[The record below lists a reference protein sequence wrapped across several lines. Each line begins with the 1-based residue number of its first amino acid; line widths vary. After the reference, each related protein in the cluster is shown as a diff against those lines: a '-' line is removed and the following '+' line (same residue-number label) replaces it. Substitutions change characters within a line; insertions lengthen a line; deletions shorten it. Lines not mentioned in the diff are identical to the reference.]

1 MAKFRGKAPCIL
13 RYIVKS
19 ENMDKTTL
27 KYISAIAA
35 AAIALTLYCPETE
48 GQDYTAPAVTI
59 SKEKVKVNGRT
70 CYTHIVLEK
79 QTLYSISK
87 AYNVSIDEIYEYNP
101 GLKESGLKK
110 NSIIVIPMSETAEA
124 SGTEKSAKDAASSAK
139 TRQTK
144 KGANDSRESD
154 TDNTAKNGD
163 ISTNNKSTAAG
174 NMDETDEPEDE
185 NAVIHTVRW
194 YEDLESIAQKY
205 GVSTDAIYAANNLKS
220 KTLKSRQ
227 KLVIPQGAAA
237 QRVSRTS
244 ETVSQTADGAS
255 DSRAKTS
262 GTGTNGTGD
271 STAGNSWSMPYSS
284 GSSTTGAA
292 NSSTGNPVANSQ
304 WNTGYSKSYLT
315 RNEVNVALLL
325 PLKSSSAKPNSGSLD
340 FYCGALLAA
349 RDLGMEGVNINLN
362 VKDIS
367 NGSNPFDKNFFNSSD
382 IIIGPVSPS
391 DISTVFTSSVK
402 AGADVPYIISPL
414 DPKASS
420 LLASHSTL
428 IQVPSP
434 HSAQYRELTQWIT
447 EEYAADDKLI
457 VISEKTNSPAANVK
471 QLKKA
476 IAESGL
482 PAKEIS
488 YNILEGRKIIDSLR
502 EQMSKEGTSRII
514 IASESEAFVNDV
526 LRNLNLLIHESY
538 DIVLYGLSRFRSFDT
553 IEVENFHNTNMR
565 VCLPYYI
572 DYESPA
578 VMEFVK
584 KFRALFKTEPTQF
597 AFQGYDVA
605 KYFMNVYSEYGDAW
619 TEKMTEGRTDM
630 LQASFDFSC
639 SAGNDNGNG
648 NGYENQAV
656 RRVVYGPDYSIK
668 VLKTHTH

>member
-1 MAKFRGKAPCIL
+1 M
-13 RYIVKS
+13 
-19 ENMDKTTL
+19 M

-35 AAIALTLYCPETE
+35 ATIALTVCCPETV

-101 GLKESGLKK
+101 GLKENGLKK

-124 SGTEKSAKDAASSAK
+124 AGTDKTAKDAAGSSK

-144 KGANDSRESD
+144 KGEDSSATED
-154 TDNTAKNGD
+154 KTVKGNKAAD
-163 ISTNNKSTAAG
+163 NKSTAAG

-185 NAVIHTVRW
+185 NAIIHTVRW

-205 GVSTDAIYAANNLKS
+205 GVSADAIYAANNLKS

-227 KLVIPQGAAA
+227 KLIIPQGAAA
-237 QRVSRTS
+237 QRVNT
-244 ETVSQTADGAS
+244 QTASQEADGTYPSSGSTAKH
-255 DSRAKTS
+255 DSGIT
-262 GTGTNGTGD
+262 TNGTDNSSASG
-271 STAGNSWSMPYSS
+271 SWTTAGRADKSQAETTEATGATNSSSANSPANNSWA
-284 GSSTTGAA
+284 TT
-292 NSSTGNPVANSQ
+292 
-304 WNTGYSKSYLT
+304 YSKSYLT
-315 RNEVNVALLL
+315 KNETNVALLL
-325 PLKSSSAKPNSGSLD
+325 PLKASSKPNSGSFD

-349 RDLGMEGVNINLN
+349 RDMGMEGVNVNLN

-367 NGSNPFDKNFFNSSD
+367 GANTFDRDFFNSND
-382 IIIGPVSPS
+382 IIIGPVAPS
-391 DISTVFTSSVK
+391 DIASVFTSAANAGVK
-402 AGADVPYIISPL
+402 VPYIISPL

-420 LLASHSTL
+420 LLASHCSL

-434 HSAQYRELTQWIT
+434 HSAQYRELTAWIT
-447 EEYAADDKLI
+447 EEFAADDKLI
-457 VISEKTNSPAANVK
+457 VISEKTTSPAANVK

-488 YNILEGRKIIDSLR
+488 YNILEGRKIIDNLR

-538 DIVLYGLSRFRSFDT
+538 DIVLYGLSRFRAFDT

-565 VCLPYYI
+565 VCLPYFI

-584 KFRALFKTEPTQF
+584 KYRALFKTEPTQF

-605 KYFMNVYSEYGDAW
+605 KYFMKAYSEYGDGW
-619 TEKMTEGRTDM
+619 IDGITEGRTDM
-630 LQASFDFSC
+630 LQASFDFR
-639 SAGNDNGNG
+639 DNNQNG
-648 NGYENQAV
+648 NGYENNAV
-656 RRVVYGPDYSIK
+656 RRVVYGPDYSIR
-668 VLKTHTH
+668 VLKAL

>member
-1 MAKFRGKAPCIL
+1 M
-13 RYIVKS
+13 
-19 ENMDKTTL
+19 M

-35 AAIALTLYCPETE
+35 ATIALTVCCPETE

-101 GLKESGLKK
+101 GLKENGLKK

-124 SGTEKSAKDAASSAK
+124 AVTDKSAKDAAGSSK

-144 KGANDSRESD
+144 KREDSSATED
-154 TDNTAKNGD
+154 KTAKGNKAAD
-163 ISTNNKSTAAG
+163 NKSTAAG
-174 NMDETDEPEDE
+174 NMEDADEPEDE
-185 NAVIHTVRW
+185 NAIIHTVRW

-205 GVSTDAIYAANNLKS
+205 GVSADAIYAANNLKS

-227 KLVIPQGAAA
+227 KLIIPQGAAA
-237 QRVSRTS
+237 QRVS
-244 ETVSQTADGAS
+244 SQTTSQSTDGIS
-255 DSRAKTS
+255 S
-262 GTGTNGTGD
+262 
-271 STAGNSWSMPYSS
+271 SS
-284 GSSTTGAA
+284 GSTTKQDSDITTDGTDNSSATGSWTTAGTVDSPQTGTTAGATNSSSANSAA
-292 NSSTGNPVANSQ
+292 NNS
-304 WNTGYSKSYLT
+304 WATTYSKSYLT
-315 RNEVNVALLL
+315 KNETNVALLL
-325 PLKSSSAKPNSGSLD
+325 PLKASSKPNSGSFD

-349 RDLGMEGVNINLN
+349 RDMGMEGVNVNLN

-367 NGSNPFDKNFFNSSD
+367 GANTFDRDFFNGND
-382 IIIGPVSPS
+382 IIIGPVAPS
-391 DISTVFTSSVK
+391 DIASVFTSAANAGVK
-402 AGADVPYIISPL
+402 APYIISPL

-420 LLASHSTL
+420 LLASHSSL

-434 HSAQYRELTQWIT
+434 HSAQYRELTAWIT
-447 EEYAADDKLI
+447 EEFAADDRLI
-457 VISEKTNSPAANVK
+457 VISEKTTSPAANVK

-476 IAESGL
+476 IAESRL

-488 YNILEGRKIIDSLR
+488 YNILEGRKIIDNLR

-584 KFRALFKTEPTQF
+584 KYRALFKTEPTQF
-597 AFQGYDVA
+597 AFQGYDVT
-605 KYFMNVYSEYGDAW
+605 KYFLKAYSEYGDGW
-619 TEKMTEGRTDM
+619 IDGITEGRTDM
-630 LQASFDFSC
+630 LQASFDFR
-639 SAGNDNGNG
+639 DNNQNG
-648 NGYENQAV
+648 NGYENNAV
-656 RRVVYGPDYSIK
+656 RRVVYGPDYSIR
-668 VLKTHTH
+668 VLKAL

>member
-1 MAKFRGKAPCIL
+1 M
-13 RYIVKS
+13 
-19 ENMDKTTL
+19 M
-27 KYISAIAA
+27 KYFSAIAA
-35 AAIALTLYCPETE
+35 TIIALTVYCPETE

-101 GLKESGLKK
+101 GLKENGLKK
-110 NSIIVIPMSETAEA
+110 NSIIVIPASETAEA
-124 SGTEKSAKDAASSAK
+124 DTDKSIKDTANNAK
-139 TRQTK
+139 TQQAK
-144 KGANDSRESD
+144 KGANDSASD
-154 TDNTAKNGD
+154 KTSNKSAV
-163 ISTNNKSTAAG
+163 STNVINA
-174 NMDETDEPEDE
+174 DETDEPEDE
-185 NAVIHTVRW
+185 KAIIHTVRW

-205 GVSTDAIYAANNLKS
+205 GVSADAIYAANNLKS

-227 KLVIPQGAAA
+227 KLIIPQGTAA
-237 QRVSRTS
+237 QRGNSIA
-244 ETVSQTADGAS
+244 QS
-255 DSRAKTS
+255 DSQATVHTDS
-262 GTGTNGTGD
+262 GSTATQRDTDASTNGTDNSAAAASWPTTSSSNGSASGTTN
-271 STAGNSWSMPYSS
+271 STVGNSSS
-284 GSSTTGAA
+284 
-292 NSSTGNPVANSQ
+292 NSSWAT
-304 WNTGYSKSYLT
+304 TYSKSYLIK
-315 RNEVNVALLL
+315 NETNVALLL
-325 PLKSSSAKPNSGSLD
+325 PLKASSKPNSGSFD

-349 RDLGMEGVNINLN
+349 RDMGLEGVNVNLD

-367 NGSNPFDKNFFNSSD
+367 SGTNSFDKDFFIANN

-391 DISTVFTSSVK
+391 DISAVFTSAAN
-402 AGADVPYIISPL
+402 AGAAVPYIISPL

-428 IQVPSP
+428 VQVPSP
-434 HSAQYRELTQWIT
+434 HSAQYRELTAWIK
-447 EEYAADDKLI
+447 EEFAADDRLI
-457 VISEKTNSPAANVK
+457 VISEKTSSPAANVK

-488 YNILEGRKIIDSLR
+488 YNILEGRKIIDNLR
-502 EQMSKEGTSRII
+502 EQMSADGTSRII

-584 KFRALFKTEPTQF
+584 KYRALFKTEPTQF

-605 KYFMNVYSEYGDAW
+605 KYFMKVYTEYGNGWSDGII
-619 TEKMTEGRTDM
+619 EGRTDM
-630 LQASFDFSC
+630 LQASFDFSGT
-639 SAGNDNGNG
+639 ANNGNG
-648 NGYENQAV
+648 GYENQAV

-668 VLKTHTH
+668 VLKSHSR